1 MRIKISKLQNIFLF
15 CCFVIFCLNFKIKFK
30 KKSLIKINHNFDLV
44 QNSSEPILC
53 MVITFMNPKNDVWKA
68 FANANTAK
76 MYYDF
81 KKYIV
86 SYLAISHQE
95 VNGLDTWLAAGN
107 NLFLNQTEY
116 NEYKTPKFKSIFK
129 QMEDVCP
136 SEVFFVGY
144 ANADIMFDENLI
156 KTLQSIKNWTIK
168 YKKSLLIVGQRL
180 NFLLKGRLN
189 VHDIKS
195 LNAQIFQN
203 NAQDFFITTRN
214 FFDWSLIPDFVIGRS
229 AYDNALVDW
238 AYHKNSLMDV
248 TETVKALHQTV
259 SDGNWAGRND
269 HPDREYNLNLPGA
282 TWDHAKTTYAHYKT
296 VFQNQQI
303 CVINTSNEIL

>member
-15 CCFVIFCLNFKIKFK
+15 SCFVIFCLNFKIKFK
-30 KKSLIKINHNFDLV
+30 KKSLIKINHNFDSM
-44 QNSSEPILC
+44 QNLSEPILC

-76 MYYDF
+76 MYYDL

-86 SYLAISHQE
+86 SYLAVSHQE
-95 VNGLDTWLAAGN
+95 VNGLDT
-107 NLFLNQTEY
+107 
-116 NEYKTPKFKSIFK
+116 IR
-129 QMEDVCP
+129 
-136 SEVFFVGY
+136 GY

-156 KTLQSIKNWTIK
+156 KTLQSIKNWTIQN
-168 YKKSLLIVGQRL
+168 KKSLLIVGQRL

-189 VHDIKS
+189 IHDIKT

-203 NAQDFFITTRN
+203 DAQDFFITTRN
-214 FFDWSLIPDFVIGRS
+214 FFDWSLIPDFVIGRP

-303 CVINTSNEIL
+303 CVINTSNENN